1 MNKSLKFYYLG
12 AKLKKG
18 EWNLLILHNNDMH
31 SRFVETDAKQNECP
45 DEIKAENKCYG
56 GMARVATV

>member
-1 MNKSLKFYYLG
+1 
-12 AKLKKG
+12 
-18 EWNLLILHNNDMH
+18 MH

-45 DEIKAENKCYG
+45 AKDKEENKCYG